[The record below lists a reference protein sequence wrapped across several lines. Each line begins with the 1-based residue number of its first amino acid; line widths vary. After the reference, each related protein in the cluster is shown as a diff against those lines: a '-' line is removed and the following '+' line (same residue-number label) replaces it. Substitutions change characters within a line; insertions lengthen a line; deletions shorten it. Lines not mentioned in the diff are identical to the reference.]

1 MHIMYF
7 NLIYPYIAL
16 FYSPPLPL
24 PILFHLSSSVLF
36 CKHDVIYFPLTSTN
50 ERKYTILSLWN
61 RLISLNVMISS
72 PILFLVKKKTEFNSS
87 LWLSKFAL
95 CIYHILFCAF
105 IPWWS
110 PKMVPECSY
119 CEYCSDTHEYT
130 GVSMV
135 GWLPLSICTH
145 KLYGWIIWEFC
156 LSLSHTYRG

>member
-72 PILFLVKKKTEFNSS
+72 PILFLVKKKQN
-87 LWLSKFAL
+87 L
-95 CIYHILFCAF
+95 IL
-105 IPWWS
+105 
-110 PKMVPECSY
+110 
-119 CEYCSDTHEYT
+119 
-130 GVSMV
+130 
-135 GWLPLSICTH
+135 
-145 KLYGWIIWEFC
+145 LYGLVNLHC
-156 LSLSHTYRG
+156 VYTTYSFVHSSRDGHLRWFQNVAIVNTAVIHMSIQVFLW